1 MRPEQFSTPPE
12 TGGVTVDAFAQA
24 AEQAAGAGARLRRDD
39 SGDAPPPL
47 RRVSLAEA
55 ARWRLGMSPAQLRA
69 ALAKTPALPRER
81 PAEGGLPRGFDPS
94 DLPALEA
101 ALAPARRLARP
112 EGAAAKTLAVS
123 NFKGGVGK
131 TSLAAHLAICAAMD
145 GLKVLM
151 VDLDSQG
158 SLSGLL
164 GGAAQDEWDTAWTL
178 LARDYARTRRAAG
191 LELDE
196 DLSRAAEADPK
207 ALIRPTSWPGL
218 DLIPAQLDLYW
229 AEFQAPV
236 WRMSLPAWRIWEG
249 LQAGLADAAEGYDL
263 IVLDTP
269 PALGHL
275 TVNALAAADL
285 LLVPFGASFLE
296 IDSTGRFFD
305 MLHATFASIEAAEG
319 VRFEWDA
326 VRCVLTRYDA
336 AQQAELAALA
346 EGWFGPLMARVR
358 LEATALA
365 QQAGE
370 QAAPIHAAD
379 PADFNPA
386 TYRRGRAAF
395 EAVWT
400 EMRPLVEAAWARDL
414 AELEGG
420 FACETS

>member
-1 MRPEQFSTPPE
+1 MRPEQFPNPPE
-12 TGGVTVDAFAQA
+12 TEGVTVDAFAQA
-24 AEQAAGAGARLRRDD
+24 AAQAAEAGARLRGGEDV
-39 SGDAPPPL
+39 PPPL
-47 RRVSLAEA
+47 RRISLTEA
-55 ARWRLGMSPAQLRA
+55 ARWRLGLTPTELRR
-69 ALAKTPALPRER
+69 ALSENPALPRER
-81 PAEGGLPRGFDPS
+81 PAENGLSRGFDPS
-94 DLPALEA
+94 DLAHLEA
-101 ALAPARRLARP
+101 ALAPSRRLKRP
-112 EGAAAKTLAVS
+112 ENALRKTLAVS

-131 TSLAAHLAICAAMD
+131 TSVAAHLAICAAMD
-145 GLKVLM
+145 GLKILM

-158 SLSGLL
+158 SLSGLF

-178 LARDYARTRRAAG
+178 LARDYARTRQAAG

-196 DLSRAAEADPK
+196 DLAKAAAADPK
-207 ALIRPTSWPGL
+207 ALIQKTSWPDL

-249 LQAGLADAAEGYDL
+249 LEAGLAEAAEGYDL
-263 IVLDTP
+263 VVLDTP

-326 VRCVLTRYDA
+326 VRCLLTRYDA

-346 EGWFGPLMARVR
+346 EGWFGPLMARTR
-358 LEATALA
+358 LDATALA

-395 EAVWT
+395 EAVWA
-400 EMRPLVEAAWARDL
+400 EIRPLIETAWTRDG
-414 AELEGG
+414 AEKETG